1 MIQRILAS
9 SEFKKNK
16 DIVKLGENVT
26 SSYEMILKEII
37 KPEDGIDLLFFGKM
51 ATGEMGL
58 SSDLDF
64 IMVTDEKKALT
75 KKARLLYKKLSY
87 LTVFG
92 PLVPYDTDGGPMGKG
107 TPLLLTWS
115 TVKEFLKEKAE
126 PWQKLMYLKQ
136 RRLFSKEEI
145 LYLDSEMSKAEVASL
160 FDVLR
165 ERLRVS
171 IYKKDPYKQGFG
183 GLFHTEFI
191 IGALFLRLGVQPPG
205 DFSMKSLMEKLELL
219 IHETKLLNELKEN
232 YYKIA
237 SSREEVLIEGV
248 QLKDVESLEMEGSFE
263 ILESLS
269 EKYLYGLKVR
279 M

>member
-1 MIQRILAS
+1 
-9 SEFKKNK
+9 
-16 DIVKLGENVT
+16 
-26 SSYEMILKEII
+26 MILKEII